1 MTYKTGTATTAP
13 DLRRYLS
20 AVVAYN
26 REQRK
31 KAEARAK
38 LLQNFSR

>member
-1 MTYKTGTATTAP
+1 MTYKTGTTTTT
-13 DLRRYLS
+13 DNLRQYLK

-31 KAEARAK
+31 KAESRAK
-38 LLQNFSR
+38 LVQNLAR